1 MARIEDSKKAQE
13 VLLFIE
19 NARINVKKITEEALV
34 KPTSKEAIKSKIEAQ
49 IKACSEF
56 LKAQGP
62 IYQEL
67 AKSAY
72 NGLKKLSNECVKQID
87 AFFAANQS
95 NDLVKALALAYK
107 KPETDSTKKTS
118 KTFVIG
124 DGDLDLEED
133 MSVKFKETSGEY
145 GYDQMIIDDY
155 QERVKEAIQNIS
167 KLTLTEKTFKEVN
180 GRKVGAPVFMS
191 IRNKAEMAVR
201 YEAMKEELKEL
212 SDAGEQYVIVSQ
224 HKDASKR
231 CAPLQGLLY
240 KLDVDPSQDVK
251 CVLSSKELGTRYPKQ
266 LGTVDGNPYYSLKE
280 AMSYGLFS
288 YNCRHRFIKYIP
300 GSKVTPQYKYDE
312 KAAEQKREID
322 KNMRE
327 MERQIRSLKERQV
340 LALDSKERKFYQN
353 ASKQAQAKYK
363 AYATKHGRDINLWRC
378 SITKVER
385 SAKGLTK
392 LVENSKIDL
401 NKYCAKCEGD
411 YLRDALGPAIN
422 NPKYEKQLSYIKNEI
437 TKSNAKLIIREGNN
451 MYYNAPGHGQPGEII
466 LPPEA
471 SIGAY
476 LHEFEH
482 FIQDRESGFNLG
494 IDWMF
499 MHPKEFAENE
509 LRSYKKE
516 YDYAKEMKL
525 NDIAEKIKKQ
535 AVGRA
540 NDIYAEGKYTVDALA
555 W

>member
-19 NARINVKKITEEALV
+19 TARINVKKITEEALV
-34 KPTSKEAIKSKIEAQ
+34 KPTSKETIKSKIEAQ

-72 NGLKKLSNECVKQID
+72 NGLKKLSNECLKQID

-167 KLTLTEKTFKEVN
+167 TLTLTEKTFKETN
-180 GRKVGAPVFMS
+180 GRKVGAPVFLS
-191 IRNKAEMAVR
+191 IRNKAEMTVR

-212 SDAGEQYVIVSQ
+212 CDSGEQYVIVSQ

-231 CAPLQGLLY
+231 CSPLQGLLY
-240 KLDVDPSQDVK
+240 KLDVDPTQDVK
-251 CVLSSKELGTRYPKQ
+251 CVLSSKELGTRSPKQ
-266 LGTVDGNPYYSLKE
+266 IGTVDGNPYYSLKE

-300 GSKVTPQYKYDE
+300 GSKVTAQYKYDE

-327 MERQIRSLKERQV
+327 MERQIRALKERQV
-340 LALDSKERKFYQN
+340 LALDSKERKFYQD

-378 SITKVER
+378 R
-385 SAKGLTK
+385 
-392 LVENSKIDL
+392 
-401 NKYCAKCEGD
+401 
-411 YLRDALGPAIN
+411 
-422 NPKYEKQLSYIKNEI
+422 I
-437 TKSNAKLIIREGNN
+437 TKSERQHNKEIYKENGNTPINPLNDPSISQADVRTRLSERDYELEKKIIDVVGKENKIPQIMKDKFNIDDGKMIVFREATLKRQGSAEHIVKSHKNQIDDDYLLFIKSVLTNPDECELIDSSKKRYCFSKFHHKKGSNEKWF
-451 MYYNAPGHGQPGEII
+451 YV
-466 LPPEA
+466 
-471 SIGAY
+471 
-476 LHEFEH
+476 FV
-482 FIQDRESGFNLG
+482 D
-494 IDWMF
+494 
-499 MHPKEFAENE
+499 ENE
-509 LRSYKKE
+509 DGNFEIVSAYMRS
-516 YDYAKEMKL
+516 
-525 NDIAEKIKKQ
+525 KIK
-535 AVGRA
+535 
-540 NDIYAEGKYTVDALA
+540 
-555 W
+555 

>member
-19 NARINVKKITEEALV
+19 TARINVKKITEEALV

-72 NGLKKLSNECVKQID
+72 NGLKKLSNECLKQID

-107 KPETDSTKKTS
+107 QETDTTKKTS

-124 DGDLDLEED
+124 DGELNLEED

-155 QERVKEAIQNIS
+155 QERVKQAIQNIS

-180 GRKVGAPVFMS
+180 GRKVGAPVFLS
-191 IRNKAEMAVR
+191 IRNKAEMTVR

-212 SDAGEQYVIVSQ
+212 CDSGEQYVIVSQ

-231 CAPLQGLLY
+231 CSPLQGLLY
-240 KLDVDPSQDVK
+240 KLDVDPTQDVK
-251 CVLSSKELGTRYPKQ
+251 CVLSSKELGTRRPKQ
-266 LGTVDGNPYYSLKE
+266 IGTVDGNPYYSLKE

-312 KAAEQKREID
+312 KAAEEKREID

-327 MERQIRSLKERQV
+327 MERQIRALKERQV
-340 LALDSKERKFYQN
+340 LALDSKERKFYQDE
-353 ASKQAQAKYK
+353 SKQAQAKYK

-392 LVENSKIDL
+392 TVENDIFESGGIFGARKDHSPEANAHAEMYYEEVRKNKTDCERISKNTGIDIKKIERVKNHVFFEKHDL
-401 NKYCAKCEGD
+401 MTGYKRFDSDFKMAQAWQR
-411 YLRDALGPAIN
+411 LSN
-422 NPKYEKQLSYIKNEI
+422 NPDEI
-437 TKSNAKLIIREGNN
+437 RQSD
-451 MYYNAPGHGQPGEII
+451 II
-466 LPPEA
+466 LIEHEYLESQYMSQGYKYIEA
-471 SIGAY
+471 HKLAC
-476 LHEFEH
+476 
-482 FIQDRESGFNLG
+482 
-494 IDWMF
+494 
-499 MHPKEFAENE
+499 
-509 LRSYKKE
+509 KE
-516 YDYAKEMKL
+516 YDWESYLRKEE
-525 NDIAEKIKKQ
+525 D
-535 AVGRA
+535 
-540 NDIYAEGKYTVDALA
+540 DD
-555 W
+555 